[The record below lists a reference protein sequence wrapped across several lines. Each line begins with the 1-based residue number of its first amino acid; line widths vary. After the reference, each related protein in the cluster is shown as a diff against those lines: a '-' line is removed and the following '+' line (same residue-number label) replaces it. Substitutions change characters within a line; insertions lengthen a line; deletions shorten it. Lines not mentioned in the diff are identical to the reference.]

1 MRLCTYNL
9 ASTLDGLALTDKS
22 VGTEEHN
29 TDLAGLEVH
38 AHALD
43 TGGEP
48 VLFVS
53 MSFENI
59 VGEIANATY
68 STSSSAWTL
77 FMPWT
82 RAIPSL
88 RSMLVHDIHCCSEY
102 YYDQSVPNGEDTAG
116 LGETRLLLDTTDP
129 LLKDGGDLGGGSLGV
144 GSIAAGEGVD
154 DGGGVARLY

>member
-1 MRLCTYNL
+1 MRFWTYNL

-22 VGTEEHN
+22 VGTEEHD

-48 VLFVS
+48 ALFIS
-53 MSFENI
+53 ILFDES
-59 VGEIANATY
+59 VGGIAIATY

-88 RSMLVHDIHCCSEY
+88 ESMLVHDIRCCCSQY
-102 YYDQSVPNGEDTAG
+102 YYSVPNGEDTAG
-116 LGETRLLLDTTDP
+116 LGETRLLLDTADP
-129 LLKDGGDLGGGSLGV
+129 LLEDRGDLGGGGLSIG
-144 GSIAAGEGVD
+144 GIAASEGVD
-154 DGGGVARLY
+154 NGGGVARL

>member
-1 MRLCTYNL
+1 MRICTYNL
-9 ASTLDGLALTDKS
+9 ASALNGLALTDKS

-48 VLFVS
+48 KLFVS
-53 MSFENI
+53 IQSMKA
-59 VGEIANATY
+59 VGENAIATY

-88 RSMLVHDIHCCSEY
+88 KSILVHDIHCCSIY
-102 YYDQSVPNGEDTAG
+102 YCDSVPNGEDTAG

-129 LLKDGGDLGGGSLGV
+129 LLKDGGDLGGGSLGF
-144 GSIAAGEGVD
+144 GSIAAGERAD

>member
-1 MRLCTYNL
+1 MLEQTIIAQNTYNL
-9 ASTLDGLALTDKS
+9 AGTLDRLTLLDES
-22 VGTEEHN
+22 VGTEKYN

-48 VLFVS
+48 VSDVS
-53 MSFENI
+53 IPFRAEAWRKS
-59 VGEIANATY
+59 ANATY

-88 RSMLVHDIHCCSEY
+88 VYQLVYVVFCY
-102 YYDQSVPNGEDTAG
+102 P
-116 LGETRLLLDTTDP
+116 
-129 LLKDGGDLGGGSLGV
+129 
-144 GSIAAGEGVD
+144 
-154 DGGGVARLY
+154 

>member
-1 MRLCTYNL
+1 MRFWTYNL

-43 TGGEP
+43 AGGEP

-53 MSFENI
+53 MSLKSI
-59 VGEIANATY
+59 IGEIAIATY

-88 RSMLVHDIHCCSEY
+88 KSMLVHDIHCCSIY
-102 YYDQSVPNGEDTAG
+102 YYSVPNGEDTAG

-129 LLKDGGDLGGGSLGV
+129 LLKDGGDLGGGSLGF
-144 GSIAAGEGVD
+144 GSIAAGERAD